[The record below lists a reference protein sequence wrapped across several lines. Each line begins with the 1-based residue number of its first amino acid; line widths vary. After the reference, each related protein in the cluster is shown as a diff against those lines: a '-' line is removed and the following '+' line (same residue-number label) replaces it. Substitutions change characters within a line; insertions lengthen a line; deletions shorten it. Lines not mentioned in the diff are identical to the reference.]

1 MFDLINGLP
10 MHPLVVHAVVVLVP
24 LTVLGTL
31 AVVLVPRWRRYA
43 PAVAVVGTV
52 AAFFLPLATQ
62 SGEAFERRVGSPGVH
77 ARLGEQ
83 LLYIG
88 LVLAVILWVL
98 VLVERRHGRVALLPG
113 DRVTARPGTPVGAGP
128 GAQARRSGSALT
140 TVVAALA
147 VVVALVAGVQ
157 CFRVGESGARA
168 AWGGVAQLTP
178 QHAEHE
184 AD

>member
-43 PAVAVVGTV
+43 PVVAVLATV

-62 SGEAFERRVGSPGVH
+62 SGEALARRVGTPSVH
-77 ARLGEQ
+77 AELGEQ

-88 LVLAVILWVL
+88 VVLAAILWVL

-128 GAQARRSGSALT
+128 GAQARRSGNVLT
-140 TVVAALA
+140 TAVAALA
-147 VVVALVAGVQ
+147 VVVALGAGVQ
-157 CFRVGESGARA
+157 CYRVGDSGARA
-168 AWGGVAQLTP
+168 AWGGVAQTTP
-178 QHAEHE
+178 QHTERE

>member
-43 PAVAVVGTV
+43 PAVAVLGTV
-52 AAFFLPLATQ
+52 AACFLPLATQ
-62 SGEAFERRVGSPGVH
+62 SGEAFERRVGSPGEH
-77 ARLGEQ
+77 AELGDQ
-83 LLYIG
+83 LLWIG
-88 LVLAVILWVL
+88 LALAAILWVF

-113 DRVTARPGTPVGAGP
+113 DRVTARPGTPAGAGP
-128 GAQARRSGSALT
+128 GAQAHRSGGVLT
-140 TVVAALA
+140 TVLAALA
-147 VVVALVAGVQ
+147 VVVALAAGVQ
-157 CFRVGESGARA
+157 VYRVGESGARA
-168 AWGGVAQLTP
+168 AWGGVAQTTP
-178 QHAEHE
+178 QHTEHD